1 MAERKIRILV
11 DADRQSLGIVK
22 LNDSQ
27 DVDGSLGSS
36 AQSTAINGYAVRIL
50 SLDENYFR
58 FRIGANPTALATDP
72 AVRGGDEILQPITPG
87 QKVAILGGKVNITT
101 LGE

>member
-1 MAERKIRILV
+1 MGERKIRILV

-27 DVDGSLGSS
+27 DVDGVGAS
-36 AQSTAINGYAVRIL
+36 AQSAAINGYAVRIL

-58 FRIGANPTALATDP
+58 FRIGANPTALETDA
-72 AVRGGDEILQPITPG
+72 AVRGGDEILQPIEPG

>member
-1 MAERKIRILV
+1 MAERKIRTLV
-11 DADRQSLGIVK
+11 DADRQNLGIVK

-27 DVDGSLGSS
+27 DVDGVGAS
-36 AQSTAINGYAVRIL
+36 AQSAAINGHAVRIL

-72 AVRGGDEILQPITPG
+72 AVSGGDEILQPIAPG